1 MGLKGDLTMNRE
13 ELTSLLQRLHTE
25 LAARPH
31 VDASTR
37 EALQTL
43 DADIQRVLAQS
54 DEQAANDPT
63 VSDEQPDINALA
75 QTLEAK
81 LETDHPVLV
90 GTLRDLM
97 DRLGK
102 MGI

>member
-1 MGLKGDLTMNRE
+1 MNRE

-25 LAARPH
+25 LAARPQ

-54 DEQAANDPT
+54 DEQAANDPQA
-63 VSDEQPDINALA
+63 SDDQSDINALA

>member
-1 MGLKGDLTMNRE
+1 MNRE
-13 ELTSLLQRLHTE
+13 ELTALLQKLHTE
-25 LAARPH
+25 LAARPQ
-31 VDASTR
+31 VEASTR

-43 DADIQRVLAQS
+43 DTDIQRVLAQS
-54 DEQAANDPT
+54 SEQAASED
-63 VSDEQPDINALA
+63 QGDINVLA

>member
-1 MGLKGDLTMNRE
+1 MDRE
-13 ELTSLLQRLHTE
+13 ELTTLLNKLHAE
-25 LAARPH
+25 LGARPQ

-37 EALQTL
+37 EALQAL
-43 DADIQRVLAQS
+43 DADIQRVLMSPEAPDTSQ
-54 DEQAANDPT
+54 EVAANDAQATAPGDDDLN
-63 VSDEQPDINALA
+63 VLA
-75 QTLEAK
+75 QSLEAK
-81 LETDHPVLV
+81 LEADHPVLV

>member
-1 MGLKGDLTMNRE
+1 MNRE
-13 ELTSLLQRLHTE
+13 EFTALLQRLHTE
-25 LAARPH
+25 LAARPQ
-31 VDASTR
+31 VDVSTR

-43 DADIQRVLAQS
+43 AADIQRLLS
-54 DEQAANDPT
+54 PPGEQAANDPRA
-63 VSDEQPDINALA
+63 SDEQGDINALA

>member
-1 MGLKGDLTMNRE
+1 MNRE
-13 ELTSLLQRLHTE
+13 ELTALLQRLHTE
-25 LAARPH
+25 LAARPQ

-54 DEQAANDPT
+54 DEQAANDPQT
-63 VSDEQPDINALA
+63 RDDQDDINVLA

-90 GTLRDLM
+90 STLRDLM

>member
-1 MGLKGDLTMNRE
+1 MTRE
-13 ELTSLLQRLHTE
+13 ELPALLQKLHTE
-25 LAARPH
+25 LAERPQ
-31 VDASTR
+31 VDAPTR
-37 EALQTL
+37 AALQGL
-43 DADIQRVLAQS
+43 LADIQRVLAQP
-54 DEQAANDPT
+54 DEQAANDPQAP
-63 VSDEQPDINALA
+63 DEQNDINLLA

>member
-1 MGLKGDLTMNRE
+1 MNRE

-25 LAARPH
+25 LAARPQ

-54 DEQAANDPT
+54 GEQAANDPQA
-63 VSDEQPDINALA
+63 SDDQGDINALA

>member
-1 MGLKGDLTMNRE
+1 MNRE
-13 ELTSLLQRLHTE
+13 ELTALLQRLHTE
-25 LAARPH
+25 LAARPQ

-54 DEQAANDPT
+54 EEQAANDPRA
-63 VSDEQPDINALA
+63 DEDQGDINALA

>member
-1 MGLKGDLTMNRE
+1 MNQDELKAL
-13 ELTSLLQRLHTE
+13 LHTLHSE
-25 LAARPH
+25 LAARPQ
-31 VDASTR
+31 VDTATR
-37 EALQTL
+37 EALQAL

-54 DEQAANDPT
+54 GDAANDPQGPSDQDDQGDLT
-63 VSDEQPDINALA
+63 VLA
-75 QTLEAK
+75 QNLEAR
-81 LETDHPVLV
+81 LEAEHPVLV

>member
-1 MGLKGDLTMNRE
+1 MNQDE
-13 ELTSLLQRLHTE
+13 MKALLQTLHTE
-25 LAARPH
+25 LAARPQ
-31 VDASTR
+31 VDAATR
-37 EALQTL
+37 EALQAL

-54 DEQAANDPT
+54 DAAANDPQGPGEQDDIT
-63 VSDEQPDINALA
+63 VLA
-75 QTLEAK
+75 QTLEAR
-81 LETDHPVLV
+81 LEADHPVLV

>member
-1 MGLKGDLTMNRE
+1 MNRE

-25 LAARPH
+25 LATRPQ

-37 EALQTL
+37 EALQAL

-54 DEQAANDPT
+54 AEPAANDPNAT
-63 VSDEQPDINALA
+63 DEQGDINVLA

-81 LETDHPVLV
+81 LEADHPVLV

>member
-1 MGLKGDLTMNRE
+1 MNRE
-13 ELTSLLQRLHTE
+13 ELTALLQKLHTE
-25 LAARPH
+25 LAARPQ

-54 DEQAANDPT
+54 SEQAANDPQA
-63 VSDEQPDINALA
+63 SDDQGDINVLA

>member
-1 MGLKGDLTMNRE
+1 MNRE
-13 ELTSLLQRLHTE
+13 ELTALLQKLHTE
-25 LAARPH
+25 LAARPQ

-37 EALQTL
+37 QALQTL

-54 DEQAANDPT
+54 DEQAANDPQA
-63 VSDEQPDINALA
+63 SDDQGDINALA

-90 GTLRDLM
+90 GTLCDLM

>member
-1 MGLKGDLTMNRE
+1 MNRA
-13 ELTSLLQRLHTE
+13 ELTELLQRLHTE
-25 LAARPH
+25 LAASPQ
-31 VDASTR
+31 VDTATR

-43 DADIQRVLAQS
+43 DTDIQRVLAQS
-54 DEQAANDPT
+54 DGQAANDA
-63 VSDEQPDINALA
+63 SASGDQDDLNALA

-81 LETDHPVLV
+81 LETEHPVLV
-90 GTLRDLM
+90 GTLRDLI

>member
-1 MGLKGDLTMNRE
+1 MNRE

-25 LAARPH
+25 LAARPQ

-43 DADIQRVLAQS
+43 DADLQRVLAQS
-54 DEQAANDPT
+54 DEQAANDPQA
-63 VSDEQPDINALA
+63 SDDQGDINALA

>member
-1 MGLKGDLTMNRE
+1 MNRE
-13 ELTSLLQRLHTE
+13 ELTALLQKLHTE
-25 LAARPH
+25 LAARPQ

-37 EALQTL
+37 QALQTL
-43 DADIQRVLAQS
+43 DNDIQRVLAQS
-54 DEQAANDPT
+54 GEQAANDPQSAT
-63 VSDEQPDINALA
+63 DQDDINALA

-81 LETDHPVLV
+81 LETDHPVLI

>member
-1 MGLKGDLTMNRE
+1 MGLKGDPIMNRE

-25 LAARPH
+25 LAARPQ

-54 DEQAANDPT
+54 DEHAANDPQA
-63 VSDEQPDINALA
+63 SDDQGDINALA

>member
-1 MGLKGDLTMNRE
+1 MNRE
-13 ELTSLLQRLHTE
+13 ELTSLLRQLHTE
-25 LAARPH
+25 LAARPQ

-43 DADIQRVLAQS
+43 DADIQRVLSQS
-54 DEQAANDPT
+54 DEQAANDPL
-63 VSDEQPDINALA
+63 VADDQPDLNALA

>member
-1 MGLKGDLTMNRE
+1 MNRE
-13 ELTSLLQRLHTE
+13 ELTALLQTLHAE
-25 LAARPH
+25 LATHPQ

-43 DADIQRVLAQS
+43 DADIQRVLAQPS
-54 DEQAANDPT
+54 EQTAADEQG
-63 VSDEQPDINALA
+63 DINALA
-75 QTLEAK
+75 RTLEAK

>member
-1 MGLKGDLTMNRE
+1 MGLKGDPIMNRE

-25 LAARPH
+25 LAARPQ

-54 DEQAANDPT
+54 DEQAANDPQA
-63 VSDEQPDINALA
+63 SDDQGDINALA

>member
-1 MGLKGDLTMNRE
+1 MNRE
-13 ELTSLLQRLHTE
+13 ELNALLQRLHTE
-25 LAARPH
+25 LAARPQ

-54 DEQAANDPT
+54 EEQAANDPHVT
-63 VSDEQPDINALA
+63 TGDQGDINVLA

>member
-1 MGLKGDLTMNRE
+1 MNRE
-13 ELTSLLQRLHTE
+13 ELTALLQKLHAE
-25 LAARPH
+25 LAARPQ

-54 DEQAANDPT
+54 DEQAANDPQA
-63 VSDEQPDINALA
+63 SDDQGDINALA

>member
-1 MGLKGDLTMNRE
+1 MNQDELKAL
-13 ELTSLLQRLHTE
+13 LHTLHSE
-25 LAARPH
+25 LAARPQ
-31 VDASTR
+31 VDNATR
-37 EALQTL
+37 EALQAL

-54 DEQAANDPT
+54 GDAANDPQGPGDQDDLT
-63 VSDEQPDINALA
+63 VLA
-75 QTLEAK
+75 QTLEAR
-81 LETDHPVLV
+81 LEAEHPVLV

>member
-1 MGLKGDLTMNRE
+1 MNRE
-13 ELTSLLQRLHTE
+13 ELTALLQKLHTE
-25 LAARPH
+25 LAASPQ

-37 EALQTL
+37 QALQTL
-43 DADIQRVLAQS
+43 DTDIQRVLAQS
-54 DEQAANDPT
+54 GEQAANDPQAAT
-63 VSDEQPDINALA
+63 DQGDINALA

-81 LETDHPVLV
+81 LETDHPVLI

>member
-1 MGLKGDLTMNRE
+1 MGLKGDTIMNRE
-13 ELTSLLQRLHTE
+13 ELTALLQRLHTE
-25 LAARPH
+25 LAARPQ

-37 EALQTL
+37 ETLQSL

-54 DEQAANDPT
+54 DERAANDPQT
-63 VSDEQPDINALA
+63 RDDQGDINVLA

>member
-1 MGLKGDLTMNRE
+1 MNRE

-25 LAARPH
+25 LAARPQ

-54 DEQAANDPT
+54 DEQAANDPQA
-63 VSDEQPDINALA
+63 SDDQDDINALA

>member
-1 MGLKGDLTMNRE
+1 MNRA
-13 ELTSLLQRLHTE
+13 ELTELLQRLHTE
-25 LAARPH
+25 LAASPQ
-31 VDASTR
+31 VDPATR
-37 EALQTL
+37 QALQTL

-54 DEQAANDPT
+54 AEQAANDPT
-63 VSDEQPDINALA
+63 ASGDQDDLNALA

-81 LETDHPVLV
+81 LETEHPVLV

>member
-1 MGLKGDLTMNRE
+1 MNRA
-13 ELTSLLQRLHTE
+13 ELTELLQRLHTE
-25 LAARPH
+25 LAASPQ
-31 VDASTR
+31 VDTATR

-54 DEQAANDPT
+54 GEKAANDPQA
-63 VSDEQPDINALA
+63 SDDQGDINALA

>member
-1 MGLKGDLTMNRE
+1 MNRE
-13 ELTSLLQRLHTE
+13 ELTALLQRLHTE
-25 LAARPH
+25 LAARPQ

-54 DEQAANDPT
+54 DEQAANDPQA
-63 VSDEQPDINALA
+63 SDDQGDINVLA

>member
-1 MGLKGDLTMNRE
+1 MNRE
-13 ELTSLLQRLHTE
+13 ELTALLQKLHTE
-25 LAARPH
+25 LAARPQ

-37 EALQTL
+37 KALQTL
-43 DADIQRVLAQS
+43 DTDIQRALAQS
-54 DEQAANDPT
+54 GEQAANDPQGA
-63 VSDEQPDINALA
+63 SDEQGDINVLA

>member
-1 MGLKGDLTMNRE
+1 MNQDE
-13 ELTSLLQRLHTE
+13 MKTLLQTLHAE
-25 LAARPH
+25 LAAKPQ

-37 EALQTL
+37 EALQAL
-43 DADIQRVLAQS
+43 DADIQRVLAQT
-54 DEQAANDPT
+54 DDAANDPQGPA
-63 VSDEQPDINALA
+63 EQDDIMVLA
-75 QTLEAK
+75 QALEAR
-81 LETDHPVLV
+81 LEVEHPVLV

>member
-1 MGLKGDLTMNRE
+1 MNRE
-13 ELTSLLQRLHTE
+13 ELTALLQKLHTE
-25 LAARPH
+25 LAARPQ

-37 EALQTL
+37 QALQTL
-43 DADIQRVLAQS
+43 DTDIQRVLAQAG
-54 DEQAANDPT
+54 EQAANDPQST
-63 VSDEQPDINALA
+63 ADQDDINALA

-81 LETDHPVLV
+81 LETDHPVLI

>member
-1 MGLKGDLTMNRE
+1 MPRE
-13 ELTSLLQRLHTE
+13 ELTELLQKLHTE
-25 LAARPH
+25 LAARPE

-37 EALQTL
+37 EALRTL
-43 DADIQRVLAQS
+43 DADIQRVLAQAA
-54 DEQAANDPT
+54 EPAANDPEA
-63 VSDEQPDINALA
+63 SGDEDDIQALA

-81 LETDHPVLV
+81 LESDHPVLV

>member
-1 MGLKGDLTMNRE
+1 MNRE
-13 ELTSLLQRLHTE
+13 ELTALLHKLHAE
-25 LAARPH
+25 LAARPQ

-54 DEQAANDPT
+54 DEQAANDPQA
-63 VSDEQPDINALA
+63 SDDQGDINALA